1 MNHEKPTS
9 PYNKGAPLHQEK
21 PELFLW
27 LVGVTFH
34 KVGSVYKFNIMNIWH
49 ELAANSMQKLLVWVT
64 HMSYLTNDLQKTLKF
79 LLDS

>member
-9 PYNKGAPLHQEK
+9 PYNKGVPLHQEK

-34 KVGSVYKFNIMNIWH
+34 KVGSVYKFNIMNI
-49 ELAANSMQKLLVWVT
+49 
-64 HMSYLTNDLQKTLKF
+64 
-79 LLDS
+79 